1 MIRLNSSQIKGRIK
15 EISRKTGADPRL
27 LLRLFAMERFLERV
41 SISKYRDKF
50 IIKGGVLVV
59 SMVGVSLRS
68 TMDIDTSL
76 RNENLSED
84 GVRKMICEISNKD
97 IGDGAKLSLERVWQI
112 MDEMEYP
119 GVRASMNV
127 EIDGLKIPFHI
138 DISTGDAITPE
149 AINFSYKTLLYD
161 SSINLLAY
169 NIETVLAE
177 KLQTILSRG
186 LENTRMRDFYDVTI
200 LLEERR
206 DTINAA
212 IFNKAFQSTCSKK
225 HTEFLKDGGLARL
238 QSIEKSEDLKGLWD
252 AYRNKYAYASDYSF
266 DDVIKRVKSLWQ
278 MTQN

>member
-212 IFNKAFQSTCSKK
+212 IFNKAFQSTCSKNILNFSRM
-225 HTEFLKDGGLARL
+225 EGLRDFNRLKRAR
-238 QSIEKSEDLKGLWD
+238 I
-252 AYRNKYAYASDYSF
+252 
-266 DDVIKRVKSLWQ
+266 
-278 MTQN
+278 